1 MKTRVAVIGASGRT
15 GRHVVSAVG
24 ARDDVVLHAAVV
36 SSGSTKVGVVVEGT
50 SIAYSG
56 SLDAISGADLV
67 IDFTTP
73 EVSMQVVRRCVEMR
87 VPVLVGTT
95 GHSQEQL
102 REFEDLGKAIPLAR
116 VSNTSLGA
124 TVLSSLAREAK
135 RLLGPSF
142 DIEIVEIH
150 HNQKKDAPSGTALM
164 IAEGLI
170 DDERI
175 VANRSSKREPGEVGV
190 GSLRGGSVA
199 GDHTVYFLGE
209 GERIEL
215 VHRVS
220 SRATFGI
227 GAVSMGLKLCQK
239 LEVGIYQAR
248 DLIV

>member
-15 GRHVVSAVG
+15 GRHVVAAVC
-24 ARDDVVLHAAVV
+24 AREDLVLHAAVV
-36 SSGSTKVGVVVEGT
+36 SSGSSKVGLLVEGT
-50 SIAYSG
+50 SVAYSG
-56 SLDAISGADLV
+56 SLDSIGGADLV
-67 IDFTTP
+67 IDFTNP
-73 EVSMQVVRRCVEMR
+73 EVSLEVARRCGEIGI
-87 VPVLVGTT
+87 PVLMGTT
-95 GHSQEQL
+95 GHSVEQL
-102 REFEDLGKAIPLAR
+102 RELEGLGRAIPLAR

-124 TVLSSLAREAK
+124 TVLSSLARQAK

-164 IAEGLI
+164 IAESLI
-170 DDERI
+170 DNERI
-175 VANRSSKREPGEVGV
+175 VANRSSIREPGEVGV

-227 GAVSMGLKLCQK
+227 GAVSMGLALCQK
-239 LEVGIYQAR
+239 ADAGIYQAR

>member
-1 MKTRVAVIGASGRT
+1 M
-15 GRHVVSAVG
+15 
-24 ARDDVVLHAAVV
+24 LHAAVV
-36 SSGSTKVGVVVEGT
+36 SSGSSKVGHVVEGT
-50 SIAYSG
+50 SVAYSG
-56 SLDAISGADLV
+56 SLDSIVGADLV

-73 EVSMQVVRRCVEMR
+73 DVSMEVARRCVELR
-87 VPVLVGTT
+87 IPVLVGTT
-95 GHSQEQL
+95 GHSLEQL
-102 REFEDLGKAIPLAR
+102 SELEGLGKRIPLAR

-124 TVLSSLAREAK
+124 TALSSLAREAK

-164 IAEGLI
+164 IAESLI
-170 DDERI
+170 DNERI
-175 VANRSSKREPGEVGV
+175 VANRSSMREPGEVGV

-227 GAVSMGLKLCQK
+227 GAVSMGLTLCQK
-239 LEVGIYQAR
+239 AATGIYQAR